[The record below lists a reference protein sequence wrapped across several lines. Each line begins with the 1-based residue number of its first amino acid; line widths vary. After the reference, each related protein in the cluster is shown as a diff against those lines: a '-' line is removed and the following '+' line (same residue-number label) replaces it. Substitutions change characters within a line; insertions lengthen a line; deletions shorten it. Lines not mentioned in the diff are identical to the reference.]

1 LIGLGR
7 GKSSTEDLL
16 VMNWIRSVSVFDV
29 KSYCLTFLLQPM
41 IMKLTMSLELV
52 ATTMTRLEMVNQ
64 GSKTHD

>member
-64 GSKTHD
+64 G